1 VSGVKQL
8 IAGIKGSKPGSG
20 PPKPDGHLSK
30 QESYALDAEYR
41 RQRNQSLQL
50 KNHREQM
57 LLAER
62 RGQLIEKK
70 LVQTQ
75 AAFLLV
81 GMRRAALALPQALCD
96 RLANIADPLEAKAV
110 LDEAVRGLLTEVA
123 DLPNR
128 IDAEAWAK
136 FLAEQ
141 TADNGAPAESEERP
155 ARAKTVRRRA
165 PLTG

>member
-1 VSGVKQL
+1 MKQL

-20 PPKPDGHLSK
+20 APKPDGHLSK
-30 QESYALDAEYR
+30 AESHALDAEYR

-62 RGQLIEKK
+62 RCQLIEKR

-96 RLANIADPLEAKAV
+96 RLANIADPLETKAV
-110 LDEAVRGLLTEVA
+110 LDEAVRGLLSEVA
-123 DLPNR
+123 DLPTR
-128 IDAEAWAK
+128 IDAAAWGR
-136 FLAEQ
+136 FLAEHID
-141 TADNGAPAESEERP
+141 DNGAPPKSEEKP
-155 ARAKTVRRRA
+155 AKARTSRRRQDS
-165 PLTG
+165 PK